1 MVDYTKCD
9 LKAGNILV
17 CCDSLTDVPM
27 LEYCLSIN
35 PQGVFTVWVTIN
47 EELRFTVK
55 FFKFKLFKIYF
66 SKSIFKQLNSPTW
79 GLFRWAAILQ

>member
-1 MVDYTKCD
+1 MEHTKCD

-17 CCDSLTDVPM
+17 CGDSSTDVPM

-47 EELRFTVK
+47 EKLRSTVK
-55 FFKFKLFKIYF
+55 FYNFFNELC
-66 SKSIFKQLNSPTW
+66 
-79 GLFRWAAILQ
+79 